1 MNHWIAVASA
11 EHVRMGRAAG
21 FMQIAHGKVA
31 PLKRVKPGDLVVYYS
46 PSVVMRA
53 NDKFQSFV
61 AIGQVKVGE
70 PYAFDMSNGF
80 VPYRRDVDWFKANET
95 SIRPLLHQLEFSK
108 DNINWGYQLRFGL
121 FKISSFDWN
130 LIANAMQTH
139 ASISEA
145 SNHSNSAEPTLS

>member
-11 EHVRMGRAAG
+11 EHVRHGRAAG

-31 PLKRVKPGDLVVYYS
+31 PLRRVKPGDLVVYYS
-46 PSVVMRA
+46 PSEVIRV

-61 AIGQVKVGE
+61 AIGQVKDSE
-70 PYAFDMSNGF
+70 PYAFDMGNGF
-80 VPYRRDVDWFKANET
+80 VPYRRDVNWFKANET

-121 FKISSFDWN
+121 FKISSLDWD
-130 LIANAMQTH
+130 LIASAMQAH
-139 ASISEA
+139 ATISN
-145 SNHSNSAEPTLS
+145 SSSHSNFAEPTLF